1 MGPESSKPTI
11 LIVEDEAGPR
21 DALKIILRPFYNL
34 HAVENAHSALRVLHE
49 QHVDLVTLDL
59 KLPDRQGMDLLQEI
73 RVERNDVEVIIIT
86 GYGSLKSAM
95 DGIRFGAAAYLLKP
109 FNVSE
114 LIKLINQTMEKKQR
128 LDCLREFLK
137 GTTSLWGSEQESAAA
152 WKRLREQYGALANS
166 KHSGDSQ
173 NGDYSDLAPLLSDL
187 MEAKDRELFNHSSRI
202 SFYSTL
208 ISKHLNL
215 STAEKKALALGS
227 FLHDIGTT
235 ALETRLLY
243 KAGHLTAQDLQAYKR
258 HPEIGARM
266 VLPLQLPA
274 EVGQII
280 SYHHESYDGSG
291 YPFGLQG
298 EGIPLLARIVC
309 IAQAFDTLTTD
320 RSGTKPLSIEDASN
334 QLRKEAGTTFDPR
347 LVELFVRVVSECKG
361 TLPAVATPFR
371 QTTLPES

>member
-34 HAVENAHSALRVLHE
+34 HAADNAHAALRILNEH
-49 QHVDLVTLDL
+49 HVDLVTLDL
-59 KLPDRQGMDLLQEI
+59 KLPDRQGIDLLQEI

-114 LIKLINQTMEKKQR
+114 LIKLINQTVEKKQR

-137 GTTSLWGSEQESAAA
+137 SSEGLWGSEQESAAA
-152 WKRLREQYGALANS
+152 WKRLRDQYRALAGS
-166 KHSGDSQ
+166 KQGDPSHS
-173 NGDYSDLAPLLSDL
+173 GDYSDLAPLLSDL
-187 MEAKDRELFNHSSRI
+187 LEAKDRELFNHSSRV
-202 SFYSTL
+202 SFYATL
-208 ISKHLNL
+208 VSKHLSL
-215 STAEKKALALGS
+215 STTEKKALALGA
-227 FLHDIGTT
+227 FLHDVGTA
-235 ALETRLLY
+235 ALESRLLP
-243 KAGHLTAQDLQAYKR
+243 KAGTLSGQDLQAYKR

-274 EVGQII
+274 EAGQII
-280 SYHHESYDGSG
+280 SYHHECYNGSG

-320 RSGTKPLSIEDASN
+320 RWGTKPLSIEEACH
-334 QLRKEAGTTFDPR
+334 QVRQEAGTTFDPR
-347 LVELFVRVVSECKG
+347 LAELFVRVVTECKG
-361 TLPAVATPFR
+361 SLPALATPFR
-371 QTTLPES
+371 QTPLPES